1 MLNTDE
7 NIIKCKF
14 DQYNKEESAI
24 CEVIPITSLSLRF
37 GTEELVY
44 AKDDLGGCE

>member
-14 DQYNKEESAI
+14 DQYSKEESVI
-24 CEVIPITSLSLRF
+24 CEVIPITSLSLWF